1 MLFQSVCSWDADQ
14 NLQQSLVDM
23 SRNGSKLETEAS
35 KASKLTALLDS
46 AVDGIIAIR
55 QDGTIETVNAA
66 ATRLFQYSVDEFIGR
81 NIKFLMPQPYR
92 GEHDNYLRT
101 YRRTGERKII
111 GIGREV
117 VGRRKDG
124 SNFPMH
130 VSVGE
135 FEVDGEI
142 FYTGIVHDLTAR
154 KSAEQALQQAL
165 KMEAIGQLTGGVA
178 HDFNNLLTV
187 IMGNLELL
195 ELRLTDE
202 AQRELVSE
210 AQEAADMGAR
220 LTNRLLAFAR
230 RSQLEPRPADLNA
243 MVLNLTDMLQRTLGG
258 AVSLNS
264 ALSTELW
271 PILVDPA
278 QLENAIINL
287 AINSRD
293 AMPGG
298 GKLLLETGNV
308 TFDEHDVGME
318 TVPLPGDYVRLS
330 ITDTGEGMSE
340 EIRKRAFEPFFTT
353 KETGKGTGLGLSMVY
368 GFTKQSG
375 GYAAVYS
382 EPGKGTTINLYLPRH
397 TEDGDMISGVND
409 TDHMPSGKGELI
421 LAVEDDD
428 RVRRLTITRLRA
440 LGYRVLEAMDGAAAL
455 ELLESETAI
464 DLVFTDLVMP
474 GGISGY
480 DLAEQVRQRWPD
492 IRVLLTSGY
501 AEEVINSEKL
511 MAENLQLLRKPY
523 RQSDLARS
531 VRQAIEE

>member
-1 MLFQSVCSWDADQ
+1 MSQ
-14 NLQQSLVDM
+14 NDK
-23 SRNGSKLETEAS
+23 KLETDAS
-35 KASKLTALLDS
+35 QASKLTALLD
-46 AVDGIIAIR
+46 AAIDGIITIR
-55 QDGTIETVNAA
+55 QDGIIESVNTAA
-66 ATRLFQYSVDEFIGR
+66 AKLFQYPVDEFVGR
-81 NIKFLMPQPYR
+81 NVNFLMPQPFR
-92 GEHDNYLRT
+92 REHDGYMRS
-101 YRRTGERKII
+101 YRETGERKIV

-117 VGRRKDG
+117 VGQRKDG
-124 SNFPMH
+124 SVFPMH
-130 VSVGE
+130 LAVGE
-135 FEVDGEI
+135 FEVDGEV
-142 FYTGIVHDLTAR
+142 FFTGIVHDLSMR
-154 KSAEQALQQAL
+154 KSAEQALRQAL

-195 ELRLTDE
+195 EMRLTDE
-202 AQRELVSE
+202 AQRELIKE

-230 RSQLEPRPADLNA
+230 RSQLEPKPVDLNA

-271 PILVDPA
+271 PILADPG

-287 AINSRD
+287 AVNSRD

-318 TVPLPGDYVRLS
+318 TVPVPGDYVRLS
-330 ITDTGEGMSE
+330 ITDTGEGMPE
-340 EIRKRAFEPFFTT
+340 QVRKKAFEPFFTT

-382 EPGKGTTINLYLPRH
+382 ELDKGTTINLYLPRH
-397 TEDGDMISGVND
+397 TTGRDEISGADD
-409 TDHMPSGKGELI
+409 TAHMPAGNGELI
-421 LAVEDDD
+421 LAVEDDL

-440 LGYRVLEAMDGAAAL
+440 LGYRVLEATDGAAAL
-455 ELLESETAI
+455 ELLETESDI

-501 AEEVINSEKL
+501 AEEVINGEKL
-511 MAENLQLLRKPY
+511 TAKNLHLLRKPY

-531 VRQAIEE
+531 VRQVMEE